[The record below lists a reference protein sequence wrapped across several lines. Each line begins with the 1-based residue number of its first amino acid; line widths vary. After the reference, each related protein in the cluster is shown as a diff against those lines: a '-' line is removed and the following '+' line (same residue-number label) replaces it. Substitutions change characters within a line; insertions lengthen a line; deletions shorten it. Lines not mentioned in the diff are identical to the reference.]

1 MEMTVATAQA
11 EMRRAYLD
19 GAAGVVVSG
28 LAWAASAGTAMLVS
42 PQRAIWVLLVGG
54 ALIHPVAVLF
64 ERLLGASGKH
74 SSGNPLGALAGAS
87 TVWLILS
94 LPLAY
99 VVGLQRPA
107 WFFCAM
113 LSVIGG
119 RYLVFATLYGM
130 RAYWLLGLVLA
141 GSGWLLAALG
151 GSAQVVAGAGAA
163 IELAIGAAMLRRAM
177 VQRRSV

>member
-1 MEMTVATAQA
+1 MEMTVAAAQA

-19 GAAGVVVSG
+19 GAGGVVVSG
-28 LAWAASAGTAMLVS
+28 LAWAASAGTAALVS

-74 SSGNPLGALAGAS
+74 SSDNPLGALAGAS

-119 RYLVFATLYGM
+119 RYMVFATLFGM
-130 RAYWLLGLVLA
+130 RAYWLLGFALA
-141 GSGWLLAALG
+141 GAGWLFAALG
-151 GSAQVVAGAGAA
+151 GSAQLVAAAGAA
-163 IELAIGAAMLRRAM
+163 IELAFGAVMLKGAMA
-177 VQRRSV
+177 QRRGA